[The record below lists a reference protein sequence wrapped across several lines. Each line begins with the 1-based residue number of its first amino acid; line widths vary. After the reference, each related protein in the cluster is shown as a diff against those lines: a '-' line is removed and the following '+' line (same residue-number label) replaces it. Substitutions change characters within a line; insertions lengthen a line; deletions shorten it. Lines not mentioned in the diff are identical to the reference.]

1 MNRQVVGACMLVPPK
16 IRHDADVANPGTS
29 GRWDLKSKKL
39 LWLKARPLERW
50 SVAVI
55 VSEGFGEVVESQ
67 SKWMSKAGSGSR
79 VVA

>member
-1 MNRQVVGACMLVPPK
+1 MLVPPK
-16 IRHDADVANPGTS
+16 IRHDADVANPGT
-29 GRWDLKSKKL
+29 
-39 LWLKARPLERW
+39 LKARPLERW